1 MKKNPGNNL
10 VKASFVSLYSIR
22 IRKSVQSSKY
32 VYVGNVSTYTDEMG
46 LSIL

>member
-32 VYVGNVSTYTDEMG
+32 VGNVSTYTDEMG